1 MAQKKVIASGYN
13 IMYCTCHNHYAYSII
28 TTLINAV
35 QQKKKRYFSSIFH
48 FRSDFQ
54 DVSIREIK
62 KKAFEMLLKTD
73 DYMNQT

>member
-1 MAQKKVIASGYN
+1 
-13 IMYCTCHNHYAYSII
+13 MYCTCHNHYAYSII

-35 QQKKKRYFSSIFH
+35 QQKKNDTSALYIH

-54 DVSIREIK
+54 DVSIPEIK

-73 DYMNQT
+73 NYRNQT